1 MQGRGGAG
9 ARVCRRISVAR
20 RGSLAHLVACAT
32 RKASP
37 TSVHPPHFLSARL
50 SQAGPPTARDPLA
63 LACPHCHCS
72 YVRFAPHA
80 QLQQWRLPRTSPSP
94 LTPLFNAVRAR
105 FRLLSFPSK
114 LTTHHLKG
122 RQQQKR
128 EALAN
133 EILGSG
139 RRKSAPGAAAQNN
152 SSNNRKGAAGGSL
165 ASRMGVTKVR

>member
-1 MQGRGGAG
+1 MRSPAPLPLLL
-9 ARVCRRISVAR
+9 R
-20 RGSLAHLVACAT
+20 SL
-32 RKASP
+32 P
-37 TSVHPPHFLSARL
+37 
-50 SQAGPPTARDPLA
+50 
-63 LACPHCHCS
+63 
-72 YVRFAPHA
+72 PHA
-80 QLQQWRLPRTSPSP
+80 QLQQWRPPRTSPSP

-105 FRLLSFPSK
+105 FRLLSFSSK

-133 EILGSG
+133 EIMGSG

-165 ASRMGVTKVR
+165 ASRMGVTKVRWGIALRPMPKIANPSTLCDSTPPLLQSQTSTTHAGATTFTI